1 MKNQTV
7 SFATVKKNGVITKI
21 GNSTVQQ
28 PKINFKGYR
37 SKECPLLTC
46 LGHLLAAES

>member
-28 PKINFKGYR
+28 PKINFKGGSVEWFDG
-37 SKECPLLTC
+37 SKLLKVNK
-46 LGHLLAAES
+46 A

>member
-21 GNSTVQQ
+21 GHSKLQQ
-28 PKINFKGYR
+28 PIINFKGGSVKWFDD
-37 SKECPLLTC
+37 SKLLKVNK
-46 LGHLLAAES
+46 A